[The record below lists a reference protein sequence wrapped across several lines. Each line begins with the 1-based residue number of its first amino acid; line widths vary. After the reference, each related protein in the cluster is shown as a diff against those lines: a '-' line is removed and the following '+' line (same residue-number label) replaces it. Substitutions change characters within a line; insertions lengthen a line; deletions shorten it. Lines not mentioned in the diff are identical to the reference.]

1 MFTNFNWSLNFELCH
16 CFRNVTTDETE
27 WNGSWALSVAVRE
40 PSEQRKAASQRVRA
54 GANRASSVHADGSRS
69 DELRAGHGRLIQSR
83 DAKRGCA
90 PGLACGRCAP
100 NFFFPI
106 FQPPSQSTTRSCATT
121 ATCLGA
127 TTTTVALFYSKSYF
141 ERNFCR

>member
-1 MFTNFNWSLNFELCH
+1 LNFVTVFGMLLLTKLNETGAEPCLSLC
-16 CFRNVTTDETE
+16 
-27 WNGSWALSVAVRE
+27 GS
-40 PSEQRKAASQRVRA
+40 Q
-54 GANRASSVHADGSRS
+54 ASSERRHRS
-69 DELRAGHGRLIQSR
+69 
-83 DAKRGCA
+83 
-90 PGLACGRCAP
+90 ACGREPIARAQCMRTGADRTSYARDTDDSSNRVTP
-100 NFFFPI
+100 RGGAHRGWHAAGAHPIFFFPI